1 MDLQDLTTKVRDIA
15 KQAAVFIN
23 EEVEHFDPT
32 SIEYKDQNNSIVSY
46 VDTET
51 EKQLVFGLK
60 QLLPEAGFVAEEG
73 TGSDRTGD
81 YMWYI
86 DPLDGTTNFT
96 HSLPIFSISI
106 GLAYKG
112 EMQLGVVYDV
122 RGKHCYYAWK
132 GGGSF
137 CDGRQIKVSDQSELS
152 KSLLATGFPYHE
164 EPELDKFFEVMKE
177 FMRRTHG
184 LRRLGSAALDLC
196 FVASGVFDGFFEFN
210 LKPWDVAAGALIVSE
225 AGGSISDF
233 GGTDNYLEGNE
244 IVAAGPIHS
253 DMVGV
258 IKGIW

>member
-1 MDLQDLTTKVRDIA
+1 MDLQDLSNKVRDIA

-23 EEVEHFDPT
+23 EEVENFDQS
-32 SIEYKDQNNSIVSY
+32 SIEYKGEQKSIVSY

-60 QLLPEAGFVAEEG
+60 QLIPESGFVAEEG
-73 TGSDRTGD
+73 TASDKTGD

-112 EMQLGVVYDV
+112 EMQLGVIYDV
-122 RGKHCYYAWK
+122 RGKHCYYATK
-132 GGGSF
+132 GGGAF
-137 CDGRQIKVSDQSELS
+137 CDGKKISVSNQSELS
-152 KSLLATGFPYHE
+152 KSLLATGFPYHTDK
-164 EPELDKFFEVMKE
+164 ELDKFFEVMKE

-196 FVASGVFDGFFEFN
+196 LVASGVFDGFFQFN
-210 LKPWDVAAGALIVSE
+210 LKPWDVAAGALIVQE

-233 GGTDNYLEGNE
+233 SGESNYLEGRE
-244 IVAAGPIHS
+244 IIAAGNIHPN
-253 DMVGV
+253 MLEI
-258 IKGIW
+258 IKENW